1 MYFVCLSSNY
11 LHLNKSIMD
20 KDYLA
25 KILYDKYCEA
35 VGGKAFNGDDLPK
48 SEEFF
53 ADETKEKQVNA
64 WRKVADAAYENLC

>member
-1 MYFVCLSSNY
+1 MNTE
-11 LHLNKSIMD
+11 K
-20 KDYLA
+20 LA

-53 ADETKEKQVNA
+53 SDESKQKQVNA
-64 WRKVADAAYENLC
+64 WRLVAEIAELELT